1 MGFSFLYCRIFYK
14 TEGITRVRGATLAAL
29 KGERGKIGRVLLS
42 FKASIP
48 IRVDALFSLMIPLF
62 RSGCPERP
70 ESRQP
75 SGMRSRAL
83 LMSWLGLS
91 VVALCPSA
99 PAQSASWPASSPSAV
114 QPASQTA
121 SQPVSSAVQPA
132 WTVAQAIDSRPGVTT
147 VTAGERQKEGA
158 AAKGQTG
165 QAAVPAI
172 PQLQRFAR
180 TTKAATG
187 RFVQTQLGAGR
198 RPGASSQGQFAFS
211 RPGNFRWDIESP
223 DQQLIVTDGKKL
235 YFYDKDL
242 QQVTI
247 REASESIQATPAAV
261 LFGVGDLNDSFRL
274 REIGSRGGVA
284 WVEAIPKKA
293 DSGFEQIRVGMRAG
307 QPVVM
312 EVVDAFG
319 QINRFEFQQLK
330 VQDSVPAEQFRFTP
344 PAGVDVLE

>member
-1 MGFSFLYCRIFYK
+1 MKG
-14 TEGITRVRGATLAAL
+14 VRAQV
-29 KGERGKIGRVLLS
+29 GRVLLS
-42 FKASIP
+42 FKASML
-48 IRVDALFSLMIPLF
+48 IRVDVPFSLMISCPRPR
-62 RSGCPERP
+62 RSDLK
-70 ESRQP
+70 QP
-75 SGMRSRAL
+75 FVALSRAL
-83 LMSWLGLS
+83 SIPLLGLS
-91 VVALCPSA
+91 VMAVAPSA
-99 PAQSASWPASSPSAV
+99 LAQSDSSPPSRPTSRPTVPPVSQPASSSV
-114 QPASQTA
+114 QLPWS
-121 SQPVSSAVQPA
+121 
-132 WTVAQAIDSRPGVTT
+132 VAQAIDSRPGVTT
-147 VTAGERQKEGA
+147 VTTGERQADGA
-158 AAKGQTG
+158 ASKGQAG

-198 RPGASSQGQFAFS
+198 RPGASSKGQFAFS

-261 LFGVGDLNDSFRL
+261 LFGVGDLNDSFKL
-274 REIGSRGGVA
+274 TEIGSRGGVA

-293 DSGFEQIRVGMRAG
+293 DSGFEQIRVGMRDG

-312 EVVDAFG
+312 EVIDAFG
-319 QINRFEFQQLK
+319 QINRFEFQRLE
-330 VQDSVPAEQFRFTP
+330 VTDSVPAEQFRFTP